1 MTHIFDCALIF
12 LADPIIVHKKRQD
25 LLSYG
30 FVFLSLH
37 NCIETIFNPR
47 HDSWETG
54 KEKKALQRDFLS
66 CVMMRSLFE
75 IFWEFFCWFRN
86 RDYNRRQTLR
96 FVGIAWCMLIF
107 MCNVMCNY
115 HDHFLNL
122 LIFSCSC
129 LQLLCEKRNLGS
141 AWIQIQYLQI

>member
-37 NCIETIFNPR
+37 NCIKTIFNPR

-75 IFWEFFCWFRN
+75 IFWEFFCYLQIIIE
-86 RDYNRRQTLR
+86 DKAKICEC
-96 FVGIAWCMLIF
+96 VAWCMLIF

-122 LIFSCSC
+122 LIF
-129 LQLLCEKRNLGS
+129 LFLYTNLLTLVYCKTSKWKWL
-141 AWIQIQYLQI
+141 L